1 MVEMMM
7 RSILISAAAALALST
22 SAFAAPAQ
30 WTVDGAKSTLTF
42 HVVANGQ
49 PVDGTLPFGAVIAF
63 DPADLVHSSIK
74 ATIDMTGP
82 KSGNSTR
89 DAMLPLPA
97 WFDAKQFPK
106 AHFDTTSIT
115 SKGGD
120 KYEAA
125 GTLNIKGIGKPVS
138 LPLTLTISGNTAHA
152 VGETTIQ
159 RLDYKIGEGKDYAPP
174 AAALEVKVT
183 VDITATRKP

>member
-1 MVEMMM
+1 M
-7 RSILISAAAALALST
+7 RSLVLSAIALA
-22 SAFAAPAQ
+22 AFSSNAMAAPPQ
-30 WTVDGAKSTLTF
+30 WSLDTAKSTLGF

-63 DPADLVHSSIK
+63 DATDLAHSSIK
-74 ATIDMTGP
+74 ATIDVTSP

-106 AHFDTTSIT
+106 AQFVSTSIT

-120 KYEAA
+120 SYEAA
-125 GTLNIKGIGKPVS
+125 GTLTLKGISKPVT
-138 LPLTLTISGNTAHA
+138 LAFTLTITGNSAHA
-152 VGETTIQ
+152 TGEATLQ
-159 RLDYKIGEGKDYAPP
+159 RLDFKVGEGKDFAPP
-174 AAALEVKVT
+174 AAALDVKVT
-183 VDITATRKP
+183 VDITASRK